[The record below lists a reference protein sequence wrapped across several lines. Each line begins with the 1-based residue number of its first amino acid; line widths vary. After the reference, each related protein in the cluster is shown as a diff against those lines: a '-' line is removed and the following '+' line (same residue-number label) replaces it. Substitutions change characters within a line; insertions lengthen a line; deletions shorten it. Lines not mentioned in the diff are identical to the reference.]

1 MSNQEIAEI
10 FYDIADMLE
19 IKGVQWEP
27 RAYRNAAMVISTL
40 PVDLKKVYEE
50 GKLMEMEGIGQSMSK
65 SISEYFQTGKIKKYE
80 DLRKQFPIDFRVF
93 RKIRGLGPKRIFT
106 LYKKLGIKDL
116 NGLKDVISSNKI
128 RKLEGFGEK
137 SEEDLRKNIEAFLK
151 LKEERKLLGL
161 VIDHFEDFV
170 KKLEKSG
177 LFKDVRIAGSAR
189 RMRETVGDL
198 DVLAVSDMPEK
209 CMDFFVKLPEVKEV
223 LVKGSTKTSVRLN
236 LGLNCDIRIVPAES
250 FGSAMQYFTGNKEH
264 NVKLRKIAIS
274 MGMKLNE
281 YGLFK
286 GTKKLAGPTEEGVYK
301 ALGLDE
307 MEPELRENMGEIE
320 ASKAGTLP
328 KIVGYEEIIAD
339 LHVHTKDSDGSNS
352 LEEMA
357 EAAEKIGLKYIAL
370 TNHSKSLRVANGL
383 DEDRFQKLA
392 AKIAKFNEK
401 SRIKVLNGVEL
412 EILKDG
418 SLDLPSKF
426 LKDFDFVL
434 GALHQNTK
442 MSRQDLTERLVKAI
456 DSGLIDS
463 VAHPTDRM
471 IGEREPL
478 DIDMEKVFSACK
490 RSDVWLEIDGYPNR
504 SDLPFDL
511 VKNAKDYGIKFT
523 LGSDA
528 HSVNHLRF
536 IRMATAIARRG
547 WLEKKD
553 IVNAMGLNDFFKFRR
568 RK

>member
-116 NGLKDVISSNKI
+116 NGLKDAISSNKI

-236 LGLNCDIRIVPAES
+236 LGLNCDIRIVP
-250 FGSAMQYFTGNKEH
+250 
-264 NVKLRKIAIS
+264 
-274 MGMKLNE
+274 
-281 YGLFK
+281 
-286 GTKKLAGPTEEGVYK
+286 
-301 ALGLDE
+301 
-307 MEPELRENMGEIE
+307 
-320 ASKAGTLP
+320 
-328 KIVGYEEIIAD
+328 
-339 LHVHTKDSDGSNS
+339 
-352 LEEMA
+352 
-357 EAAEKIGLKYIAL
+357 
-370 TNHSKSLRVANGL
+370 
-383 DEDRFQKLA
+383 
-392 AKIAKFNEK
+392 
-401 SRIKVLNGVEL
+401 
-412 EILKDG
+412 
-418 SLDLPSKF
+418 
-426 LKDFDFVL
+426 
-434 GALHQNTK
+434 
-442 MSRQDLTERLVKAI
+442 
-456 DSGLIDS
+456 
-463 VAHPTDRM
+463 
-471 IGEREPL
+471 
-478 DIDMEKVFSACK
+478 CK
-490 RSDVWLEIDGYPNR
+490 R
-504 SDLPFDL
+504 LPQ
-511 VKNAKDYGIKFT
+511 
-523 LGSDA
+523 
-528 HSVNHLRF
+528 
-536 IRMATAIARRG
+536 
-547 WLEKKD
+547 
-553 IVNAMGLNDFFKFRR
+553 
-568 RK
+568 